1 MTGDRGLQGRFLRLA
16 VPNIVSNLMVPLA
29 SAIDV
34 ALLGHLADVRD
45 LAGVALATVLF
56 DVFLWGFG
64 FLRMATTGLTA
75 QARGRGDPDDE
86 RTIALRA
93 VALAL
98 TAGTAIL
105 LLQWPLREAGFLVL
119 QGSAELEVAARAYFD
134 ARIWGAP
141 FVLVNYAW
149 LGWLLGREQSGLALV
164 MSMVGHGMN
173 IVLDVV
179 FIAGLGWGAAG
190 AGAATALSQVAM
202 TAVALRLVAPALPW
216 SGVRRVL
223 PRLRDRR
230 ALRAFFSL
238 GRDITIRTLLLVGVF
253 AVFTNVAAAMGTV
266 TLAATA
272 VLRQVVMLAAWF
284 VDGFAFAVESLV
296 GVFAGAGDREALRR
310 TLRLALAWGVGTSA
324 IVAVACVLFPRALLG
339 LLVDHADV
347 MDRLVETVL
356 WLVPVLVLSA
366 PAYVYDGFFLGLTAG
381 TTLRRAM
388 IVSTLVGFVPLV
400 VVATVTGEVH
410 WLWASLST
418 FMLARTWTLGR
429 HVAGHLRAI
438 GP

>member
-1 MTGDRGLQGRFLRLA
+1 MNGIRGLQSRFLRLA
-16 VPNIVSNLMVPLA
+16 VPNILSNLMVPLA

-75 QARGRGDPDDE
+75 QARGRRDPDAE

-93 VALAL
+93 VAIAVS
-98 TAGTAIL
+98 AGVAIL
-105 LLQWPLREAGFLVL
+105 VLQWPLREAGFLAL
-119 QGSAELEVAARAYFD
+119 QGTAELEVAARPYFD

-141 FVLVNYAW
+141 FVLLNYAW
-149 LGWLLGREQSGLALV
+149 LGWLLGRERSGQALI
-164 MSMVGHGMN
+164 MSMVGHGTN
-173 IVLDVV
+173 IVLDVA

-216 SGVRRVL
+216 SAVRRVL

-230 ALRAFFSL
+230 ALGGFFSL

-253 AVFTNVAAAMGTV
+253 AVFTNIAAAMGTV

-296 GVFAGAGDREALRR
+296 GVFAGQNDREALHR
-310 TLRLALAWGVGTSA
+310 TLRVAMAWGVGTST

-339 LLVDHADV
+339 LLVDHVDV
-347 MDRLVETVL
+347 MDRMVEIVL
-356 WLVPVLVLSA
+356 WLVPVLVFSA

-381 TTLRRAM
+381 GTLRRAM
-388 IVSTLVGFVPLV
+388 IVSTLGGFVPLAA
-400 VVATVTGEVH
+400 VAVTTGDVH
-410 WLWASLST
+410 WLWAALST

-429 HVAGHLRAI
+429 QVAGHLRTVDR
-438 GP
+438 